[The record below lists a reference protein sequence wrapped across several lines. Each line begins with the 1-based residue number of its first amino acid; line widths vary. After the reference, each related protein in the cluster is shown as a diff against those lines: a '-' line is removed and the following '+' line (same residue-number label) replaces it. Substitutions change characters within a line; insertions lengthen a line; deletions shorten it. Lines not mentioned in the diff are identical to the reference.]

1 MSVAFLLDPTHH
13 THVRA
18 SVGFLLEPTEPAKP
32 VKVPC
37 LSCDSVTNAH
47 ARALQNGGY
56 NGYGGGGGGGGYQ
69 RAAGHSSFHSNEPAS
84 DMGDPYRIE
93 KSILVSGRSVPPPV
107 PAFDRAGFTREILDE
122 VRIRRQ
128 YVETTP
134 IRIS

>member
-1 MSVAFLLDPTHH
+1 
-13 THVRA
+13 
-18 SVGFLLEPTEPAKP
+18 
-32 VKVPC
+32 
-37 LSCDSVTNAH
+37 
-47 ARALQNGGY
+47 
-56 NGYGGGGGGGGYQ
+56 
-69 RAAGHSSFHSNEPAS
+69 
-84 DMGDPYRIE
+84 MGDPYRIE